1 GFDPSARREAWEVV
15 KNLAGL
21 GKTVLLTTHYM
32 DEAQYLADR
41 VAVIA
46 EGRIVATGPPSTL
59 AGRDGA
65 RARVRLRLPEGAELP
80 AELGGHRAGD
90 GVTELVPDNL
100 AQVLHDLTGWSLA
113 ERIDLSSLEIIRPTL
128 EDVYLE
134 LTSSAATD
142 GGVSVGSQ
150 SEEVRPE
157 GAGSPHEPTTG
168 PDLGRAERRAR

>member
-1 GFDPSARREAWEVV
+1 VV

-41 VAVIA
+41 VAVITA
-46 EGRIVATGPPSTL
+46 GRIVATGPPSTL

-80 AELGGHRAGD
+80 AELGDHRGDD
-90 GVTELVPDNL
+90 GVTELVPDDL
-100 AQVLHDLTGWSLA
+100 GQALHDLTGWALA
-113 ERIDLSSLEIIRPTL
+113 ERIDVSSLEIIRPTL

-134 LTSSAATD
+134 LTSSAAAD
-142 GGVSVGSQ
+142 GGVSVGSRP
-150 SEEVRPE
+150 EEVRPE
-157 GAGSPHEPTTG
+157 GAGSLRESATG
-168 PDLGRAERRAR
+168 PDLGRAEGRTR

>member
-1 GFDPSARREAWEVV
+1 MV

-46 EGRIVATGPPSTL
+46 AGRIVATGPPSSI

-80 AELGGHRAGD
+80 AELGDHRSCD
-90 GVTELVPDNL
+90 GMTELVPDDL
-100 AQVLHDLTGWSLA
+100 GKVLHDLTGWALA
-113 ERIDLSSLEIIRPTL
+113 ERIDVSSLEIIRPTL

-134 LTSSAATD
+134 LTNSTGAD
-142 GGVSVGSQ
+142 GGASVGSR
-150 SEEVRPE
+150 SEEVRSE
-157 GAGSPHEPTTG
+157 GAGSPREPATD
-168 PDLGRAERRAR
+168 PDLGRAEGRTR